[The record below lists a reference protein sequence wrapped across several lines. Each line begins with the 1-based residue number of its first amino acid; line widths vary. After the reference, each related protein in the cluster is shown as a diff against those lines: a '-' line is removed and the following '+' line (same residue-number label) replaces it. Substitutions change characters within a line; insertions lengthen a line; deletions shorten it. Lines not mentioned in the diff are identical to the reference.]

1 MAEDLE
7 VGVLLEPVNEDE
19 LEDDVGPVNVGTEP
33 EDRGG
38 AGAGGGGQGL
48 LGRGTVIATILAA
61 ILSQVRS
68 VAQFGSGLLK
78 SVSKFLVP
86 LIAALVNIIRPAI
99 DALLNRLAELNLS
112 NVLENTVGNLAD
124 KVQSLVN
131 AIREFIGLSNQNNSA
146 NETNI
151 PGSQASVQNLQNGV
165 SKKQAAEIAG
175 NPGKS
180 ALSFTLSGMTTAFV
194 DQIEKIGTENADR
207 QDEEKKSNTGSG
219 TEEIIKEIV
228 E

>member
-78 SVSKFLVP
+78 SVSKFLIP
-86 LIAALVNIIRPAI
+86 LISALVDVLRPAI

-112 NVLENTVGNLAD
+112 NVLENTIGNLAD
-124 KVQSLVN
+124 KIQSLVN
-131 AIREFIGLSNQNNSA
+131 GIKEFLGLDNKNDSTTT
-146 NETNI
+146 TNI

-165 SKKQAAEIAG
+165 SDEQAAQIAG

-207 QDEEKKSNTGSG
+207 QDEEKKSNTASG
-219 TEEIIKEIV
+219 TEEAIQEIV